1 MNASELYAKN
11 IQTLLVHLATNE
23 KFNWDL
29 AEDITKGSLIVHNGT
44 PVHPSILK

>member
-11 IQTLLVHLATNE
+11 IQTLLVHLATHE

>member
-1 MNASELYAKN
+1 MHHEQCLCFFE
-11 IQTLLVHLATNE
+11 ATNE